1 MVLSC
6 IIMVLILQCMHCMHM
21 SPLRFFSL
29 PLHFMFL
36 HFLFFYSTTQLKFFA
51 NCFNRVNMMLCLFL
65 LHALIIHA
73 QPKLYSCFEDLF
85 NKTFF
90 LINASGENLSTER
103 PALCKARKRVQH
115 EPYNTGIQLLL
126 RFYDCP
132 T

>member
-1 MVLSC
+1 
-6 IIMVLILQCMHCMHM
+6 MVLILQCMQCMHM
-21 SPLRFFSL
+21 SPPTQIFLVYLFILCFSIFYFFIQQLNLNSL
-29 PLHFMFL
+29 QTVSH
-36 HFLFFYSTTQLKFFA
+36 
-51 NCFNRVNMMLCLFL
+51 RVNMMLSLFL

-90 LINASGENLSTER
+90 LINASGESLSTER
-103 PALCKARKRVQH
+103 LALCKARKRVQH
-115 EPYNTGIQLLL
+115 EPYITGIQLIL